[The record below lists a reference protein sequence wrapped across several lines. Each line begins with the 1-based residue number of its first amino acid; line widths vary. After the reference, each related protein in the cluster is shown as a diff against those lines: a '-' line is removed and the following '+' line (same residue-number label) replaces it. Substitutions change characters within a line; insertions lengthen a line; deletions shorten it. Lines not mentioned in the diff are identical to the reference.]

1 MIWRFISFKRL
12 NAFENMAIDEA
23 IFRENQRPDS
33 PPTLRFYSWS
43 PPSVSLGYFQATSK
57 EVNIEACRRY
67 SVDIVRRPTGG
78 KAVLHENDLT
88 YAVIASE
95 RNPLFPPD
103 ILGTYK
109 VISGCIA
116 GGLSELGIEAEM
128 EGDGRSYQDDS
139 LKAVCFSSPSR
150 YELLVKKKK
159 ICGSAQLRS
168 KGIFL
173 QHGSIL
179 VDFDPLKTC
188 ALLLPQ
194 QGDGTLQA
202 KKLRGSVTSIH
213 EQIGASVSVENICH
227 VIKKSFE
234 KKLDIEL
241 VEGCLTAHEESLKLR
256 LMNDKY
262 MTDKWNME
270 GKVASDGRKNSD

>member
-1 MIWRFISFKRL
+1 MIWRFIPFKIF

-23 IFRENQRPDS
+23 IFREYQRTDT
-33 PPTLRFYSWS
+33 PPTLRLYSWS
-43 PPSVSLGYFQATSK
+43 PPSVSLGYFQATWK
-57 EVNIEACRRY
+57 EVNVEACRRY
-67 SVDIVRRPTGG
+67 SVNIVRRPTGG
-78 KAVLHENDLT
+78 KAVHHENDLT
-88 YAVIASE
+88 YSVIASE

-116 GGLSELGIEAEM
+116 LGLSELGIEAEM
-128 EGDGRSYQDDS
+128 ESVGRLDHDDS
-139 LKAVCFSSPSR
+139 LKVACFSSPSR

-168 KGIFL
+168 KGVFL

-188 ALLLPQ
+188 NLLLPRR
-194 QGDGTLQA
+194 GDQTRQA
-202 KKLRGSVTSIH
+202 KKLQESVTSIN
-213 EQIGASVSVENICH
+213 EQVGASVSVENICH

-234 KKLDIEL
+234 KKLAIEL
-241 VEGCLTAHEESLKLR
+241 VEGCLTPQEESLKSQ

-262 MTDKWNME
+262 MNDRWNME
-270 GKVASDGRKNSD
+270 GKATSDGPQHSD

>member
-23 IFRENQRPDS
+23 IFRENQRTDT

-43 PPSVSLGYFQATSK
+43 PPSVSLGYFQATWK
-57 EVNIEACRRY
+57 EVNVEACRRY

-109 VISGCIA
+109 VISGCVA

-128 EGDGRSYQDDS
+128 EGEGRSNPDDS
-139 LKAVCFSSPSR
+139 LKAACFSSPSR

-194 QGDGTLQA
+194 HGDQTRQA
-202 KKLRGSVTSIH
+202 EKLHGSVTSIH
-213 EQIGASVSVENICH
+213 EQVGASVSVENICH
-227 VIKKSFE
+227 VIKNSFE
-234 KKLDIEL
+234 KKLDIKL
-241 VEGCLTAHEESLKLR
+241 VEGCLTLEEESLKLQ
-256 LMNDKY
+256 LMSDKY
-262 MTDKWNME
+262 MNDKWNME
-270 GKVASDGRKNSD
+270 GKVQSDGSKNSD

>member
-23 IFRENQRPDS
+23 IFRENQRTDT

-43 PPSVSLGYFQATSK
+43 PPSVSLGYFQATGK
-57 EVNIEACRRY
+57 EVNVEACRRF

-78 KAVLHENDLT
+78 KAVLHEDDLT
-88 YAVIASE
+88 YAVIANE
-95 RNPLFPPD
+95 RTPLFPPD

-109 VISGCIA
+109 VISSCIA
-116 GGLSELGIEAEM
+116 LGLSELGIEAEM
-128 EGDGRSYQDDS
+128 EGDGRSYRDDS
-139 LKAVCFSSPSR
+139 LKAACFSTPSR

-168 KGIFL
+168 KGVFL
-173 QHGSIL
+173 QHGSIMM
-179 VDFDPLKTC
+179 DFDPLKTC

-194 QGDGTLQA
+194 HGDQTWQT
-202 KKLRGSVTSIH
+202 KNLRASVTSIH
-213 EQIGASVSVENICH
+213 EQVGVSVSVEDICH
-227 VIKKSFE
+227 VIKKGFE
-234 KKLDIEL
+234 KKLDIAF
-241 VEGCLTAHEESLKLR
+241 VEGCLTPAEESLKSR

-262 MTDKWNME
+262 ISDKWNLE
-270 GKVASDGRKNSD
+270 GKAASDGSKNSD

>member
-12 NAFENMAIDEA
+12 NAFENMATDEA
-23 IFRENQRPDS
+23 IFRENQRTDS

-43 PPSVSLGYFQATSK
+43 PPAVSLGYFQEARE
-57 EVNIEACRRY
+57 EVNIAACRRY

-88 YAVIASE
+88 YSVVASE
-95 RNPLFPPD
+95 RGTLFPAD

-109 VISGCIA
+109 VISSCIA
-116 GGLSELGIEAEM
+116 KGLSELGIEAEM
-128 EGDGRSYQDDS
+128 KGNGRSYQDDS
-139 LKAVCFSSPSR
+139 LKAACFSSPSR
-150 YELLVKKKK
+150 YELLAKKKK

-168 KGIFL
+168 KGVFL

-179 VDFDPLKTC
+179 VDFDPFKTC

-194 QGDGTLQA
+194 EEDRNGQA
-202 KKLRGSVTSIH
+202 RKLRGSVTSIY
-213 EQIGASVSVENICH
+213 EQVGAPVPMENICN
-227 VIKKSFE
+227 IMKESFE
-234 KKLDIEL
+234 RVLDIEM
-241 VEGCLTAHEESLKLR
+241 VEGCLTAEEESLKLQ
-256 LMNDKY
+256 LINKYMNDR
-262 MTDKWNME
+262 WNME

>member
-23 IFRENQRPDS
+23 IFRENQRTDS

-43 PPSVSLGYFQATSK
+43 PPSVSLGYFQITQK
-57 EVNIEACRRY
+57 EINTEACRRY

-95 RNPLFPPD
+95 HNPLFPPD

-109 VISGCIA
+109 VISSCIA
-116 GGLSELGIEAEM
+116 EGLSELGIEAEM
-128 EGDGRSYQDDS
+128 EGSGRSYQDDS
-139 LKAVCFSSPSR
+139 LKAACFSSPSR
-150 YELLVKKKK
+150 YELLAKKKK

-179 VDFDPLKTC
+179 IDFDPVKAC
-188 ALLLPQ
+188 AILLPEEGERSWQ
-194 QGDGTLQA
+194 IE
-202 KKLRGSVTSIH
+202 KLRESVTSIY
-213 EQIGASVSVENICH
+213 EQIGAPVSMENICH
-227 VIKKSFE
+227 VMKKSFE
-234 KKLDIEL
+234 KRFDIEL
-241 VEGCLTAHEESLKLR
+241 VEGCLTAHEESLKLQ

-262 MTDKWNME
+262 MNDRWNRG
-270 GKVASDGRKNSD
+270 GKAASGGRKNSD

>member
-1 MIWRFISFKRL
+1 MIWRFLSFKRL

-23 IFRENQRPDS
+23 IFRENQRTES
-33 PPTLRFYSWS
+33 PPTLRFYSWF
-43 PPSVSLGYFQATSK
+43 PPSVSLGYFQETRK
-57 EVNIEACRRY
+57 EVNVKACRRY

-88 YAVIASE
+88 YAIIASE
-95 RNPLFPPD
+95 HNPLFPPD

-109 VISGCIA
+109 VISSCIA

-128 EGDGRSYQDDS
+128 EGNGRSYQDDS
-139 LKAVCFSSPSR
+139 LKAACFSSPSR
-150 YELLVKKKK
+150 YELLARKKK

-179 VDFDPLKTC
+179 VDFDPVKTC
-188 ALLLPQ
+188 DLLLPE
-194 QGDGTLQA
+194 GDRSRQTE
-202 KKLRGSVTSIH
+202 KLRGSVTSIY
-213 EQIGASVSVENICH
+213 EQIGAPVPVENICR
-227 VIKKSFE
+227 VMKRSFE

-262 MTDKWNME
+262 MNDKWNME

>member
-1 MIWRFISFKRL
+1 MIWRFLSFKRF

-23 IFRENQRPDS
+23 IFRENQRTDS
-33 PPTLRFYSWS
+33 TPTLRFYSWS
-43 PPSVSLGYFQATSK
+43 PPSVSLGYFQAARK
-57 EVNIEACRRY
+57 EVNVEACRTY

-95 RNPLFPPD
+95 HNPLFPPD

-109 VISGCIA
+109 VISDCIA
-116 GGLSELGIEAEM
+116 GGLAELGIEAEM
-128 EGDGRSYQDDS
+128 EDSGRSYQDDS
-139 LKAVCFSSPSR
+139 LKAACFSSPSR
-150 YELLVKKKK
+150 YELLAKRKK

-179 VDFDPLKTC
+179 LDFNPAKTC
-188 ALLLPQ
+188 ALLLPEE
-194 QGDGTLQA
+194 GDRSRQTE
-202 KKLRGSVTSIH
+202 KLRRSVTSIY
-213 EQIGASVSVENICH
+213 EQVGAPVPVENICR
-227 VIKKSFE
+227 VMKKSFE
-234 KKLDIEL
+234 KVLYIKL

-262 MTDKWNME
+262 MTDRWNME
-270 GKVASDGRKNSD
+270 GKVALDGRKNSD

>member
-1 MIWRFISFKRL
+1 MIWRFIPFERL
-12 NAFENMAIDEA
+12 TAFENMAIDEA
-23 IFRENQRPDS
+23 IFRENQRTYAL
-33 PPTLRFYSWS
+33 PTLRFYSWS
-43 PPSVSLGYFQATSK
+43 PPSVSLGYFQPTLE
-57 EVNIEACRRY
+57 EVNVEACRRY

-95 RNPLFPPD
+95 CNSLFPPD

-109 VISGCIA
+109 VISSCIA
-116 GGLSELGIEAEM
+116 GGLSELGIDAEM
-128 EGDGRSYQDDS
+128 EGEKRANQDDS
-139 LKAVCFSSPSR
+139 LKAACFSSPSR

-168 KGIFL
+168 KGVFL

-188 ALLLPQ
+188 TLLLPQ
-194 QGDGTLQA
+194 GSMTRQA
-202 KKLRGSVTSIH
+202 EKLHGSVTSIH
-213 EQIGASVSVENICH
+213 EQVGASVSVEEICH
-227 VIKKSFE
+227 VIKISFE
-234 KKLDIEL
+234 KKLAIKL
-241 VEGCLTAHEESLKLR
+241 VEGCLTPEEESLKLR

-262 MTDKWNME
+262 MNDKWNME
-270 GKVASDGRKNSD
+270 GKAQSDGPENSN

>member
-1 MIWRFISFKRL
+1 
-12 NAFENMAIDEA
+12 
-23 IFRENQRPDS
+23 
-33 PPTLRFYSWS
+33 
-43 PPSVSLGYFQATSK
+43 VSLGYFQATRN
-57 EVNIEACRRY
+57 EVNVEACRRY
-67 SVDIVRRPTGG
+67 SVDLVRRPTGG

-95 RNPLFPPD
+95 HNPLFPPD
-103 ILGTYK
+103 ILGAYK

-116 GGLSELGIEAEM
+116 GGLSELGIETEM
-128 EGDGRSYQDDS
+128 EGNGRSYQDDS
-139 LKAVCFSSPSR
+139 LKAACFSSPSR
-150 YELLVKKKK
+150 YELLAKKKK

-179 VDFDPLKTC
+179 MDFDPVKTC

-194 QGDGTLQA
+194 EGDRSRQT
-202 KKLRGSVTSIH
+202 KKLRESVTSIY
-213 EQIGASVSVENICH
+213 EQIGAPVPVEHICR
-227 VIKKSFE
+227 IMRKSFE

-241 VEGCLTAHEESLKLR
+241 VEGCLTTEEESLKLR

-262 MTDKWNME
+262 MNDKWNME
-270 GKVASDGRKNSD
+270 GKVASDGRKSAD

>member
-1 MIWRFISFKRL
+1 MTWRFISFKRF

-23 IFRENQRPDS
+23 IFREYQRTDT

-43 PPSVSLGYFQATSK
+43 PPSVSLGYFQATWK
-57 EVNIEACRRY
+57 EVNVEACRRY

-116 GGLSELGIEAEM
+116 RGLSELGIESEM
-128 EGDGRSYQDDS
+128 EDDGRSHQDDS
-139 LKAVCFSSPSR
+139 LKAACFSSPSR
-150 YELLVKKKK
+150 YELLVKKRK

-168 KGIFL
+168 KGVFL

-188 ALLLPQ
+188 ALLLPYQ
-194 QGDGTLQA
+194 EDQTRQA

-213 EQIGASVSVENICH
+213 EQVGAPVSMENICH

-234 KKLDIEL
+234 KKLDIEF
-241 VEGCLTAHEESLKLR
+241 VEGCLTAHEESLKSR

-262 MTDKWNME
+262 MNDRWNME
-270 GKVASDGRKNSD
+270 GKVASDGCKNPD

>member
-1 MIWRFISFKRL
+1 MIWRLISFKRL

-23 IFRENQRPDS
+23 IFRENQRTDT

-43 PPSVSLGYFQATSK
+43 PPSVSLGYFQATWK
-57 EVNIEACRRY
+57 EVNVEACRRY

-116 GGLSELGIEAEM
+116 RGLSELGIETEM
-128 EGDGRSYQDDS
+128 EGNGRSYQDDS
-139 LKAVCFSSPSR
+139 LKAACFSSPSR
-150 YELLVKKKK
+150 YELLAKKKK

-179 VDFDPLKTC
+179 VDFDPVKTC

-194 QGDGTLQA
+194 EGDRSRQT
-202 KKLRGSVTSIH
+202 KKLRESVTSIY
-213 EQIGASVSVENICH
+213 EQIGAPVPVEHICH
-227 VIKKSFE
+227 IMKKGFE

-241 VEGCLTAHEESLKLR
+241 VEGCLTPEEESLKLR

-262 MTDKWNME
+262 MNDKWNIE
-270 GKVASDGRKNSD
+270 GKVASDGRKNAD

>member
-23 IFRENQRPDS
+23 IFRENQRIDS

-43 PPSVSLGYFQATSK
+43 PPSVSLGYFQITRK
-57 EVNIEACRRY
+57 EINVEACRRH

-95 RNPLFPPD
+95 HNPLFPPD

-109 VISGCIA
+109 VISSCIA
-116 GGLSELGIEAEM
+116 EGLSELGIEAEM
-128 EGDGRSYQDDS
+128 EGGGRSSQTDP
-139 LKAVCFSSPSR
+139 LKAACFSSPSR
-150 YELLVKKKK
+150 YELLAKKKK

-168 KGIFL
+168 KGVFL

-179 VDFDPLKTC
+179 VDFDPVKTC
-188 ALLLPQ
+188 AILLSEESERDWQ
-194 QGDGTLQA
+194 IE
-202 KKLRGSVTSIH
+202 KLRGSVTSIY
-213 EQIGASVSVENICH
+213 EQIGTAVPTENICH
-227 VIKKSFE
+227 VMKKSFE
-234 KKLDIEL
+234 KRLDIEL
-241 VEGCLTAHEESLKLR
+241 VEGCLTPEEESLKLR
-256 LMNDKY
+256 LMNNKY
-262 MTDKWNME
+262 MNDKWNMG
-270 GKVASDGRKNSD
+270 GKVASDGSKKSN

>member
-23 IFRENQRPDS
+23 IFREKQRTDT

-43 PPSVSLGYFQATSK
+43 PPSVSLGYFQVARQ
-57 EVNIEACRRY
+57 EVNVEACKKD

-78 KAVLHENDLT
+78 KAVLHESDLT
-88 YAVIASE
+88 YAVIAGE
-95 RNPLFPPD
+95 HNPLFPAD

-109 VISGCIA
+109 VISSCIA

-128 EGDGRSYQDDS
+128 EGKGRSYQGDS
-139 LKAVCFSSPSR
+139 LKAACFSSPSR
-150 YELLVKKKK
+150 YELLARKRK

-179 VDFDPLKTC
+179 IDFDPVKTC

-194 QGDGTLQA
+194 ESDRTWLV

-213 EQIGASVSVENICH
+213 EQIGASVSVEEICQ
-227 VIKKSFE
+227 VMKRSFE

-241 VEGCLTAHEESLKLR
+241 VEGCLSSEEESLKLR
-256 LMNDKY
+256 LMNSKY
-262 MTDKWNME
+262 MNDKWNME
-270 GKVASDGRKNSD
+270 GKVASDGCKNPD

>member
-23 IFRENQRPDS
+23 IFRENQRTDS

-43 PPSVSLGYFQATSK
+43 PPSVSLGYFQAARE
-57 EVNIEACRRY
+57 EVNVEACRRY

-88 YAVIASE
+88 YAVITSE
-95 RNPLFPPD
+95 HNPLFPPD

-109 VISGCIA
+109 VISSCIA
-116 GGLSELGIEAEM
+116 EGLSELGIEAEM
-128 EGDGRSYQDDS
+128 EGSGRSYQDNP
-139 LKAVCFSSPSR
+139 LKAACFSSPSR
-150 YELLVKKKK
+150 YELLAKRKK

-168 KGIFL
+168 RGICL

-179 VDFDPLKTC
+179 VDFDPVKTC
-188 ALLLPQ
+188 AILLPEESERGWQ
-194 QGDGTLQA
+194 IE
-202 KKLRGSVTSIH
+202 KLRGSMTSIY
-213 EQIGASVSVENICH
+213 EQIGASVSMENICH
-227 VIKKSFE
+227 VMKKGFE
-234 KKLDIEL
+234 KRLDIEL
-241 VEGCLTAHEESLKLR
+241 VEGCLTAREESLKLR

-262 MTDKWNME
+262 MNDTWNMG
-270 GKVASDGRKNSD
+270 GKVAFDGRKNSD

>member
-23 IFRENQRPDS
+23 IFREYQRTDT

-43 PPSVSLGYFQATSK
+43 PPSVSLGYFQATGK
-57 EVNIEACRRY
+57 EVNVEACRRF

-78 KAVLHENDLT
+78 KAVLHEDDLT
-88 YAVIASE
+88 YAVIANE
-95 RNPLFPPD
+95 RTPLFPPD

-109 VISGCIA
+109 VISSCIA
-116 GGLSELGIEAEM
+116 LGLSELGIEAEM
-128 EGDGRSYQDDS
+128 EGDGRSCRDDS
-139 LKAVCFSSPSR
+139 LKAACFSTPSR

-168 KGIFL
+168 KGVFL
-173 QHGSIL
+173 QHGSIMM
-179 VDFDPLKTC
+179 DFDPLKTC

-194 QGDGTLQA
+194 QDDQTWHA
-202 KKLRGSVTSIH
+202 KNLRGSVTSIH
-213 EQIGASVSVENICH
+213 EQVGVSVSVEDICH

-234 KKLDIEL
+234 KKLDIAF
-241 VEGCLTAHEESLKLR
+241 VEGCLTPAEESLKSR

-262 MTDKWNME
+262 ISDKWNLE
-270 GKVASDGRKNSD
+270 GKAASDGSKNSD

>member
-1 MIWRFISFKRL
+1 MIWRFISFKRF

-23 IFRENQRPDS
+23 IFRQNQRTDAL
-33 PPTLRFYSWS
+33 PTLRFYSWS
-43 PPSVSLGYFQATSK
+43 PPSVSLGYFQTTWK
-57 EVNIEACRRY
+57 EVNVEACRRHC
-67 SVDIVRRPTGG
+67 VDIVRRPTGG

-95 RNPLFPPD
+95 HNPLFPPD

-109 VISGCIA
+109 IISSCIA
-116 GGLSELGIEAEM
+116 EGLSKLGIEAEM
-128 EGDGRSYQDDS
+128 EGDGRSYQDNS
-139 LKAVCFSSPSR
+139 LRAACFSSPSR
-150 YELLVKKKK
+150 YELLAKKKK

-179 VDFDPLKTC
+179 VDFDPFKTC

-194 QGDGTLQA
+194 HGDRTWQT
-202 KKLRGSVTSIH
+202 KKLRGSVTSIY
-213 EQIGASVSVENICH
+213 EQIGAPVPVESICH
-227 VIKKSFE
+227 VMKKSFE
-234 KKLDIEL
+234 KKLDIKL
-241 VEGCLTAHEESLKLR
+241 VEGCLTPEEDSLKLR

-262 MTDKWNME
+262 MNDKWNME
-270 GKVASDGRKNSD
+270 GKVASDGCKNSD